1 MARTKLTARN
11 HTGQT
16 APQMQN
22 AAKAQR
28 AITPATGGL
37 KIENDKSEEHEHTK
51 ELPDTGGEEEPDPD
65 MFVEEAKRAVHNL
78 AVTVENQ
85 QEENADLKKE
95 NARLW
100 LEIIQHRAN
109 KRQRREK
116 VEAESHST

>member
-1 MARTKLTARN
+1 
-11 HTGQT
+11 
-16 APQMQN
+16 
-22 AAKAQR
+22 
-28 AITPATGGL
+28 
-37 KIENDKSEEHEHTK
+37 
-51 ELPDTGGEEEPDPD
+51 

>member
-1 MARTKLTARN
+1 
-11 HTGQT
+11 
-16 APQMQN
+16 MQN

-95 NARLW
+95 NADLKKENARLW